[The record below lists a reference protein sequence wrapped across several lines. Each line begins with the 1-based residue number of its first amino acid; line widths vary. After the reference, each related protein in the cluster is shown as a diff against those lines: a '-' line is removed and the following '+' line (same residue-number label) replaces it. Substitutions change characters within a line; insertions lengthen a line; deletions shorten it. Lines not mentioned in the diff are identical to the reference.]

1 MAISNSMFPPIVN
14 TYMPAFVP
22 ILQDGELGGCK
33 IYFSFSPYQEISTSL
48 PYAQIIVNNQRT
60 NRNELDLTKYPMEIK
75 RMQIQLDD
83 SVKTDDKYFVT
94 VNAEDLT
101 EGFTQNLFYKV
112 QIRIDKIDS
121 TISAP
126 DSNWLNN
133 NLDNFSEWSTVCLI
147 KAISTPVLTVSG
159 LSSETEIELPSTTLQ
174 VAGNLTF
181 SEQGEDET
189 LKQYQLQILDR
200 TNGDKIIADSEVLY
214 SNVYSEPN
222 QFNYTF
228 KRELVNGNQYSLKI
242 GYITRNLYR
251 NEELFNFTVVTKTED
266 NPLVNIQVQADEENG
281 RNKIYLMSANG
292 SENYFI
298 GKFII
303 SRSDY
308 TTNFSVWEDI
318 HEVELESGDWAATPN
333 VLTFGSGTQD
343 YETVNQKLK
352 QDETLQD
359 KEEFLEP
366 RYYSNSK
373 SVMQH
378 QENAQTLEYKYLW
391 CDNTPESG
399 VYYKY
404 RVQSVTDSGSRTLP
418 AYSEPIVNVFDAM
431 FIIGEDRVLKIKY
444 NANISS
450 YKYVT
455 MDSKTDTIGGQFPFI
470 KRNGNVYYRQ
480 LPISGLL
487 TFLTDNY
494 EVFTNRT
501 LLLQGNANRLLYQ
514 NYNDDNNI
522 TNYNNFIYE
531 RLFREEAIKFLQDG
545 KPKLLKTL
553 TEGNI
558 LVRLMDINL
567 SPEGGLNRY
576 IYNFSAT
583 AYEQA
588 NSTIENIS
596 KFNIQSVGKT
606 MLDAYLITQAEE
618 KIITSDDEAI
628 SVNVEG

>member
-14 TYMPAFVP
+14 TYMPAFVRE
-22 ILQDGELGGCK
+22 GNVGGCR

-48 PYAQIIVNNQRT
+48 PYAQIIVNNQKT
-60 NRNELDLTKYPMEIK
+60 NKNELNTNTYPMEIK

-83 SVKTDDKYFVT
+83 SIKTDDKYYIT
-94 VNAEDLT
+94 VNASDLK
-101 EGFTQNLFYKV
+101 EGFKQNLFYKV
-112 QIRIDKIDS
+112 QIRIDKLDD

-126 DSNWLNN
+126 NSTWLNN

-147 KAISTPVLTVSG
+147 KAISTPVLAISG
-159 LSSETEIELPSTTLQ
+159 LDSGTEIELPSTTLQ
-174 VAGNLTF
+174 VAGNLSF

-200 TNGDKIIADSEVLY
+200 TNGDTVIADSGVLY
-214 SNVYSEPN
+214 SNIYSEPN

-228 KRELVNGNQYSLKI
+228 KKELVNGNQYTLKI
-242 GYITRNLYR
+242 AYFTRNLYQGG
-251 NEELFNFTVVTKTED
+251 ELFNFIVAAKDEEE
-266 NPLVNIQVQADEENG
+266 PLVNIQVQPDEENG
-281 RNKIYLMSANG
+281 RNKIYLISIAG
-292 SENYFI
+292 SENSFT

-308 TTNFSVWEDI
+308 TTNFSVWEDV
-318 HEVELESGDWAATPN
+318 HEIELKSGDWAADPN
-333 VLTFGSGTQD
+333 VLTFNSGAQD
-343 YETVNQKLK
+343 YETLNQKLNDDK
-352 QDETLQD
+352 TLQNG
-359 KEEFLEP
+359 KEFLEP
-366 RYYSNSK
+366 RHTSNSK

-378 QENAQTLEYKYLW
+378 QEETQILEYKYLW

-404 RVQSVTDSGSRTLP
+404 RVQSITNSGVRT
-418 AYSEPIVNVFDAM
+418 AASYSEPIVNVFDAM
-431 FIIGEDRVLKIKY
+431 FILGEDRVLKIKY
-444 NANISS
+444 NANVSS

-501 LLLQGNANRLLYQ
+501 LLLQGNSNRLLYQ
-514 NYNDDNNI
+514 NYNDNNNI

-531 RLFREEAIKFLQDG
+531 RLFREEVIKFLQDG

-558 LVRLMDINL
+558 LVRLMDVNL

-576 IYNFSAT
+576 IYNFSAI

-588 NSTIENIS
+588 NPTIENIS
-596 KFNIQSVGKT
+596 KFNIQSVGKST
-606 MLDAYLITQAEE
+606 LDAYLITQAED
-618 KIITSDDEAI
+618 KIITSDNEAI
-628 SVNVEG
+628 LVNVEG